1 MASSPSCEKGG
12 WPMSCDSAMA
22 LISALLAA
30 PRWSA
35 SAISVP
41 VSATVRL
48 WLRRFWKAGDFEGAY
63 VKTFHAEYKR
73 QLSLE
78 TFVKYRQGIAQTAGT
93 IDSYQMVHYD
103 ADTERDSV
111 TLNYAV
117 KYSNMPEAGTE
128 IVKLRREGTEWRI
141 SSVEPKIPKKALP
154 APDITMPGVTP
165 APHNQNSNA
174 PK

>member
-1 MASSPSCEKGG
+1 MTRPL
-12 WPMSCDSAMA
+12 MTV
-22 LISALLAA
+22 LLALA
-30 PRWSA
+30 LSIAGTACTGDSPA
-35 SAISVP
+35 S
-41 VSATVRL
+41 
-48 WLRRFWKAGDFEGAY
+48 LRKEAQSNADKYIEFMKAGDFEGAY

-73 QLSLE
+73 QLALE
-78 TFVKYRQGIAQTAGT
+78 TFVKYRQGVAQTAGS

-117 KYSNMPEAGTE
+117 KYSNMPEPGTE

-141 SSVEPKIPKKALP
+141 SSVEPKIPKKAPL

-165 APHNQNSNA
+165 APRNQNSNA